1 MHPRS
6 ESVSAWAWNYS
17 HILNHSP
24 MFSALS
30 GMDISIISVD
40 RIVLGHTQLFVRVLA
55 RIHFIIHTQTRAHP
69 QPSRFCAALGARKR
83 ADLRLLRG
91 ERGPGL
97 LSSRGKAQSLEG
109 KTLCGL
115 RWFFVV
121 VVLFFFFFPR
131 TEVRSQTVSSLGK
144 TAGTKARQ
152 RVTSFEPRSRNG
164 SRVTGRA
171 VSPDPSEQSPCLPG
185 VREPGETTGRDLL
198 RPAPR
203 GSRSCVYFL
212 VILGRFPCDYL

>member
-1 MHPRS
+1 
-6 ESVSAWAWNYS
+6 
-17 HILNHSP
+17 

-30 GMDISIISVD
+30 GTDISIISVD
-40 RIVLGHTQLFVRVLA
+40 RIVLGHTQLFARVLA
-55 RIHFIIHTQTRAHP
+55 RIPFIIHPQTRAHP
-69 QPSRFCAALGARKR
+69 QPSRFCAALGARTR

-97 LSSRGKAQSLEG
+97 LSSRGKAQGLEE
-109 KTLCGL
+109 KTLWGL

-121 VVLFFFFFPR
+121 VVIFFFFSPW
-131 TEVRSQTVSSLGK
+131 TEVRSQTASSLGK

-171 VSPDPSEQSPCLPG
+171 VSPDPSEQSPCLPR
-185 VREPGETTGRDLL
+185 VREPGGTTGRDLL
-198 RPAPR
+198 RPALR
-203 GSRSCVYFL
+203 GSRSCIYFL
-212 VILGRFPCDYL
+212 VILGRFPHDYL

>member
-1 MHPRS
+1 
-6 ESVSAWAWNYS
+6 
-17 HILNHSP
+17 

-121 VVLFFFFFPR
+121 VVLFFFFSLGQRSEVRQFPR
-131 TEVRSQTVSSLGK
+131 
-144 TAGTKARQ
+144 
-152 RVTSFEPRSRNG
+152 
-164 SRVTGRA
+164 
-171 VSPDPSEQSPCLPG
+171 
-185 VREPGETTGRDLL
+185 
-198 RPAPR
+198 
-203 GSRSCVYFL
+203 
-212 VILGRFPCDYL
+212 